1 MLSVDDVLRLAG
13 WPVHLSTLI
22 PEKVKES
29 RGSYK
34 EKTERDLVWTL
45 RDNRLWAPRGRLGEV

>member
-1 MLSVDDVLRLAG
+1 VLSVDDVLRLAGG

-29 RGSYK
+29 RVIQGEDRKRS
-34 EKTERDLVWTL
+34 
-45 RDNRLWAPRGRLGEV
+45 RLDSSR